1 MTRQRRRRL
10 MFVLVLMLGLALAVG
25 LTLSAVSKNMM
36 YFYEPS
42 DIAAGAV
49 PNNTRF
55 RVGGLVQQGSVEHD
69 DNGLSVR
76 FVLADCEDSVAV
88 NYDGI
93 LPDLFREGQGII
105 AYGKLNDRGQFIADK
120 ILAKHDAT
128 YKSPAV
134 AKATTDDQGVS
145 CMPADLQVSK

>member
-1 MTRQRRRRL
+1 MTKQRRRRL
-10 MFVLVLMLGLALAVG
+10 MLVLVLMVGLTLAVG

-42 DIAAGAV
+42 DIAAGVV
-49 PNNTRF
+49 PPNTRF
-55 RVGGLVQQGSVEHD
+55 RVGGLVQQGSVQHA
-69 DNGLSVR
+69 DNGLSVH
-76 FVLADCEDSVAV
+76 FGLADCADSVRV
-88 NYDGI
+88 NYSGI

-105 AYGKLNDRGQFIADK
+105 AYGKLNDQGQFIADK
-120 ILAKHDAT
+120 ILAKHDAS

-134 AKATTDDQGVS
+134 AKATSDDQGVS